1 MSQQTPPLSV
11 IQRAVLRCLPTLG
24 LPAGARV
31 LDAPC
36 GAGAL
41 VVSLNQAGLD
51 AWGVDLDDQARPF
64 LHGRLLVSDLNRP
77 LPWPDDSFDALFSIE
92 GIEHLENRFSFL
104 REAHRILRPEGTL
117 LITTP
122 NIISLRSRVRFF
134 GSGFFHRD
142 SRPLNESQRHPLHH
156 IGLSTFSDLRY
167 GLHTSGFVL
176 RDVRCTHVKPI
187 SYPYAIFVPWMYF
200 YTLIAFRKEKDRAQR
215 KRNRDIRRTLFSPAL
230 LFGENLLMIAK
241 KVDTG
246 VVTQRS
252 A

>member
-1 MSQQTPPLSV
+1 V
-11 IQRAVLRCLPTLG
+11 IQRAVLRHVSRLG
-24 LPAGARV
+24 LPTGAQV

-41 VVSLNQAGLD
+41 VTSLNQVGFD

-77 LPWPDDSFDALFSIE
+77 LPWPDASFDALFSIE

-117 LITTP
+117 VITTP
-122 NIISLRSRVRFF
+122 NIVSLRSRVRFF

-142 SRPLNESQRHPLHH
+142 SRPLNESRRHPLHH

-167 GLHTSGFVL
+167 ALHTSGFVL
-176 RDVRCTHVKPI
+176 THVSSAHTKSV
-187 SYPYAIFVPWMYF
+187 SYPYAVFVPWMWL
-200 YTLIAFRKEKDRAQR
+200 YTLIAFRKEKDSAQR
-215 KRNRDIRRTLFSPAL
+215 KRNRDIRRILFSPAL
-230 LFGENLLMIAK
+230 LFGENLLLIVK
-241 KVDTG
+241 KVDIAAA
-246 VVTQRS
+246 TQRS
-252 A
+252 S